1 LRASVEE
8 LDKLKPQPGEE
19 TELSVARH
27 AMMQAEKIAGDLR
40 EALEQLEGSQS
51 PITASAGLLRRIERK
66 SAQSPELNDSVLKP
80 LGTAVDALE

>member
-1 LRASVEE
+1 MAALWDTRRKAARERDQMLARLDSARREADYLRASVEE

-51 PITASAGLLRRIERK
+51 PI
-66 SAQSPELNDSVLKP
+66 
-80 LGTAVDALE
+80 